1 MYLMHLFAVVVRR
14 NAKINALV
22 ELSNPKYLVLDI
34 DIHTTFTIYIRVY
47 RGGMRLTISKEFA
60 Y

>member
-34 DIHTTFTIYIRVY
+34 NIHSTFTIYISVS
-47 RGGMRLTISKEFA
+47 SKYEINNT
-60 Y
+60 

>member
-14 NAKINALV
+14 NAKINVLV

-34 DIHTTFTIYIRVY
+34 NIHSTFTIYIN
-47 RGGMRLTISKEFA
+47 RGGMRFTISKEFA